1 MGTIMN
7 EEPFRI
13 FIVED
18 DPWYGEFLEA
28 SIQLF
33 PNVEIHR
40 FGKAQA
46 CIDALGQN
54 PSLITLDYRLPD
66 MGGKDALRFILEKNQ
81 TAKVA
86 VVSAQ
91 EDIETAVD
99 LLKHGAYDYLV
110 KNEQTRDRLWNI
122 VKNLIKE
129 VKLEQEN
136 RRLKEQ
142 LLQSVQPV
150 PFIGNDANIKRAKS
164 IAEKAA
170 KRDSGILIC
179 GPSGS
184 GKKTLAKY
192 IHQYAGTATQP
203 FLIFS
208 PIGLNEEQ
216 IEKVLFGTEHIT
228 SLGIQRETGL
238 LVQVGKGTLVIEHFD
253 RLSHTILERLTQ
265 IKRSRHFYAKGSNY
279 KFEVKGKWIFT
290 SHLNSDF
297 WLKSNPD
304 RADLMFSLM
313 EIRIELPALL
323 QRKED
328 IILLSNL
335 FLQQSATQGHI
346 HQPSLTK
353 KAIDKLMKHT
363 FPGNL
368 KELKAIIDM
377 AVVLSKNQD
386 IEADDVVI
394 QGINGQERLWF
405 NTEKTMEEYQNE
417 IIHFFL
423 EKYEHKVILVA
434 DKLQISKSSIYNMLK
449 RERE

>member
-1 MGTIMN
+1 MI

-40 FGKAQA
+40 FSRAQA
-46 CIDALGQN
+46 CIDALGLN

-66 MGGKDALRFILEKNQ
+66 MGGKDALRLILEKNQ
-81 TAKVA
+81 TLKIA

-136 RRLKEQ
+136 LRLKEQ

-150 PFIGNDANIKRAKS
+150 AFIGNDVHIKRAKS

-170 KRDSGILIC
+170 KRDSGILIW
-179 GPSGS
+179 GPAGS

-192 IHQYAGTATQP
+192 IHQHAGIATQP

-208 PIGLNEEQ
+208 PVGLNEDQ
-216 IEKVLFGTEHIT
+216 IEKVLFGSEHI
-228 SLGIQRETGL
+228 SASGIQRETGL
-238 LVQVGKGTLVIEHFD
+238 LVQVGKGTLVIEQFE
-253 RLSHTILERLTQ
+253 RLSPGVLERLTQ
-265 IKRSRHFYAKGSNY
+265 LKRSGHFYAKGSNY

-290 SHLNSDF
+290 SQINSDQ

-304 RADLMFSLM
+304 QADLLFSLM
-313 EIRIELPALL
+313 EIRIELPALVH
-323 QRKED
+323 RKDD
-328 IILLSNL
+328 ILLLSNL
-335 FLQQSATQGHI
+335 FLKQSAVHSQMST
-346 HQPSLTK
+346 PNLSK
-353 KAIDKLMKHT
+353 KAMDKLMRHT

-377 AVVLSKNQD
+377 ALVLSKNQQV
-386 IEADDVVI
+386 EADDIVI
-394 QGINGQERLWF
+394 QGINGQDGLWF
-405 NTEKTMEEYQNE
+405 TTEKSMEEYQNE

-434 DKLQISKSSIYNMLK
+434 DKLKISKSSIYNMLK